1 MGFGPLRLREWT
13 VEKEKSMAAMRL
25 GLVGLPQGGKKTLF
39 RLLTGHLASEI
50 GQAKVRDVRFDRLVE
65 MYNPDRKVPAQ
76 MAFVLLPDL
85 DTRADRNLSVFQ
97 HLERVDVI
105 CLLAR
110 VFEDETVFHIAGH
123 VNAKRDVQAFWD
135 ELLLADL
142 IFVEKRLERLA
153 KERRA
158 KNEQRAAR
166 EMDLMA
172 RMQAHLEVGKPLRR
186 FERTADEVKLT
197 SSYPFLTTKPVIVV
211 LNTGEDQI
219 GDEGVVDE
227 IAAAFAEC
235 GFEWIAI
242 SARIEE
248 EISRLDEAA
257 REDFLADLEIEQS
270 ALDRLTLLCYETLG
284 LISFF
289 TVGKDEVR
297 AWTIRRGTLAPQA
310 GGAIHGDIERGFIR
324 AEVMR
329 YENLIALGDEQ
340 KVKAAGKLMVK
351 GKDAEVLDGDV
362 IHFLFKV

>member
-1 MGFGPLRLREWT
+1 M
-13 VEKEKSMAAMRL
+13 KL
-25 GLVGLPQGGKKTLF
+25 GLVGLPQVGKKTLF
-39 RLLTGHLASEI
+39 RLLTGQAASDM
-50 GQAKVRDVRFDRLVE
+50 GQARVRDARFDRLVE
-65 MYNPDRKVPAQ
+65 MYRPDRGVPAQ
-76 MAFVLLPDL
+76 MDFVLLPDL
-85 DTRADRNLSVFQ
+85 DAQADRNLPVFRA
-97 HLERVDVI
+97 LERVDVI
-105 CLLAR
+105 CLLVRA
-110 VFEDETVFHIAGH
+110 FENDTVFHIAGN
-123 VNAKRDVQAFWD
+123 VDAKRDVQAFWD
-135 ELLLADL
+135 ELLLTDL

-153 KERRA
+153 KEQRA
-158 KNEQRAAR
+158 KDRQRTAQ
-166 EMDLMA
+166 ETDLMT
-172 RMQAHLEVGKPLRR
+172 RIQAHLEAGKPLRQ
-186 FERTADEVKLT
+186 FERTAGEVKLT
-197 SSYPFLTTKPVIVV
+197 SSYPFLTTKAVIVA

-219 GDEGVVDE
+219 GDGGIVDE
-227 IAAAFAEC
+227 LAADFADC

-242 SARIEE
+242 SAQIEE
-248 EISRLDEAA
+248 EISLLDDEARTA
-257 REDFLADLEIEQS
+257 FLADLGIEQP

-324 AEVMR
+324 AEVTR